1 VEFAILFE
9 DALGRATQ
17 ARNDQKTSAFAAFM
31 AHSMVFDRPPLAD
44 RQRYLDILDELRLA
58 HLQILA
64 VLAAGGGPEPASPPF
79 TMGQAAAT
87 ALSAVLAQ
95 AEGAGWHDLQDL
107 ERHGLT
113 RSVAAASLL
122 IATNV
127 RNVLLPLGLAF
138 VEFVATEVWR
148 RGSLDSRLVKVA
160 RPDFS

>member
-9 DALGRATQ
+9 DALGRAPQ

-138 VEFVATEVWR
+138 VEFVATER
-148 RGSLDSRLVKVA
+148 LAPRESRFEA
-160 RPDFS
+160 G